1 MSELLEL
8 SSPHDALGTEA
19 VMSQAGH
26 RGVVTITIAVALLA
40 VSVSTADERRN
51 KREATVEYVITEPE
65 LQVRLMRFADRY
77 AGFVTQAIDD
87 VERLQSTPEARREFN
102 APLVHSIA
110 AAYIK
115 AADARPQVALL
126 DMVVMT
132 TLGRMVFE
140 EHWRPRFGA
149 SADPVVTALGNLE
162 RDIWNMASGIL
173 TAEQQTELRERVVSF
188 RKEHPEL
195 TNFSQTAYND
205 LPSTGESSAL
215 RRRAGGGM
223 FRSVR
228 RMTDQV
234 EQTRM
239 LAERAMYLSTRL
251 PLKSGFIA
259 DVWLSQIAANPAVG
273 GLLDDANAFAGASE
287 RLASVAEQLPVQ
299 LAEERNE
306 TIRQLAREIALQR
319 EQALNQLLDGIAL
332 ERERTIEQFVAEEQ
346 RLKGLITEL
355 HQTLVA
361 GNELALS
368 VGVLV
373 EALKPGPPD
382 NTTPAAH
389 REPAKPFDI
398 DDYRHAL
405 VEAGATIR
413 DLNSLLG
420 STQQLLDSHGAS
432 ELLPQ
437 LATAIDKAGGESRA
451 IADHLFLRS
460 LLLIVIAL
468 TGYVIARLVHEW
480 LALRLVRRSQ

>member
-1 MSELLEL
+1 
-8 SSPHDALGTEA
+8 
-19 VMSQAGH
+19 MSQAGH

-51 KREATVEYVITEPE
+51 KREATVEYVITETE

-87 VERLQSTPEARREFN
+87 VERLQSTREARREFN

-140 EHWRPRFGA
+140 EHWRSRFGD

-205 LPSTGESSAL
+205 LPPTAESSAL

-251 PLKSGFIA
+251 PPKSGFFA
-259 DVWLSQIAANPAVG
+259 DVWLSQIAANPNVR
-273 GLLDDANAFAGASE
+273 GLLDDAHAFAVASE
-287 RLASVAEQLPVQ
+287 QLTSAAGQLPLQ
-299 LAEERNE
+299 LAEERKE
-306 TIRQLAREIALQR
+306 TIQQLAREAAALR
-319 EQALNQLLDGIAL
+319 KETMVQLFDGIAL
-332 ERERTIEQFVAEEQ
+332 ERERTIEQFAAEEQ
-346 RLKGLITEL
+346 RLSGLLTEL

-368 VGVLV
+368 VGALV
-373 EALKPGPPD
+373 EALEPVPPD
-382 NTTPAAH
+382 EGTPVAQ
-389 REPAKPFDI
+389 REPPKPFDI
-398 DDYRHAL
+398 DDYRHTL

-413 DLNSLLG
+413 DLDSLVG

-437 LATAIDKAGGESRA
+437 LATAIDTAAAESRA
-451 IADHLFLRS
+451 VADHLFLRS

-468 TGYVIARLVHEW
+468 TGYIIAKLVHEW